1 MSTFLNID
9 NHISMLINPKS
20 HKNYMSYIVVDKL
33 GYCSKK
39 VRIAY
44 SPTGLG
50 EA

>member
-1 MSTFLNID
+1 MF
-9 NHISMLINPKS
+9 MNPKS
-20 HKNYMSYIVVDKL
+20 HGNFMSYTIVDKL